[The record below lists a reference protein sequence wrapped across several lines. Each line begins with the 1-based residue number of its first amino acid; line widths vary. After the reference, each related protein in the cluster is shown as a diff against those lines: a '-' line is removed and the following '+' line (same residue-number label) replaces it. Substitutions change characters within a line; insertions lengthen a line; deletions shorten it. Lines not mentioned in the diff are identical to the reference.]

1 MMLLLSQCCDDGDAR
16 GWLWLW
22 GNNDYDKICWQQLVG
37 KTFCKSFWGLLV
49 SVLVVSWWSLNCV
62 SVVVVGALVILWW
75 CVRNV
80 LTVFGDVLGCSC
92 LGGVSV
98 VCWRCS
104 GCVLVALKEWHL
116 FD

>member
-1 MMLLLSQCCDDGDAR
+1 M
-16 GWLWLW
+16 
-22 GNNDYDKICWQQLVG
+22 
-37 KTFCKSFWGLLV
+37 